1 MAVSKLLKPAE
12 VAEWLGVKETT
23 LANWRYRKVGPRP
36 TKTGHLVRYD
46 ERHVEAYLKAQTRA
60 A

>member
-1 MAVSKLLKPAE
+1 MAKPKMLTPAE
-12 VAEWLGVKETT
+12 VAERLVVKQST

-36 TKTGHLVRYD
+36 TKVGHLVRYD
-46 ERHVEAYLKAQTRA
+46 EGLVEAYLKAQTRA

>member
-1 MAVSKLLKPAE
+1 MAVPKMLTPAE
-12 VAEWLGVKETT
+12 VAECLRVKEST

-46 ERHVEAYLKAQTRA
+46 ERHVEAYLRAQTRA